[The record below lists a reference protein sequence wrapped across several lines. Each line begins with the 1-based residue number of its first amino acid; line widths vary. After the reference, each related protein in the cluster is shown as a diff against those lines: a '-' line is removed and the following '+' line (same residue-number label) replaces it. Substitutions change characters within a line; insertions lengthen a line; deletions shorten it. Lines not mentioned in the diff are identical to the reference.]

1 VGTDLADSWD
11 RFERFS
17 RESCERWTENPRNAP
32 LDPCGMLGLVQEL
45 RARGYDALFRATWSV
60 GRLILTRNR
69 VIQPEESFMTMS
81 FWQSFSVYV
90 KLPQATFEMI
100 LPTIQL
106 TPEVEDYLQRLAE
119 LPFDEREMTIYELD
133 EICD

>member
-1 VGTDLADSWD
+1 
-11 RFERFS
+11 
-17 RESCERWTENPRNAP
+17 
-32 LDPCGMLGLVQEL
+32 
-45 RARGYDALFRATWSV
+45 
-60 GRLILTRNR
+60 
-69 VIQPEESFMTMS
+69 MTMS